1 MAEEKYIKQAKLS
14 DYAYI
19 LYKWRKL
26 LFINMFII
34 ITLATV
40 YSFLIP
46 EQFKATS
53 IVMVSQDNNS
63 MGGISSLISGSGL
76 GAFGSQLFGMS
87 SPSQEIIF
95 GILNSRT
102 ALTEVINKFWLVEYY
117 GISDNNIDRTL
128 KSFTGDL
135 IFEPTENGM
144 IEISVI
150 NEDPTMSAN
159 MANYFVHLA
168 DSINIELNIE
178 QARNNR
184 IFVEKRYIKNVTD
197 LRAAEDSMYKF
208 QKKYGIFAVP
218 EQLEVSL
225 KAAAEIE
232 AQLAQQQIMVDL
244 LNRQYGENSPLYI
257 QMNEQLDFLKEKVKE
272 LKRSSKLSFPSNVIF
287 PFSEVPDLIIK
298 YYRIYRE
305 IEIQTKVMEFVLPMY
320 EQARVEEQ
328 KSIPSLIVVD
338 KAVPPQLKYS
348 PKKAFIIL
356 LFAFFGFFFHL
367 PFIFQGERL
376 VNQESSLNVMEL
388 KIKRFY
394 AKLAHFYR
402 IRF

>member
-1 MAEEKYIKQAKLS
+1 
-14 DYAYI
+14 
-19 LYKWRKL
+19 
-26 LFINMFII
+26 MFTI

-53 IVMVSQDNNS
+53 VVMASQENNS
-63 MGGISSLISGSGL
+63 MGGIGSLISGSGL
-76 GAFGSQLFGMS
+76 GAFGSQLFGTS

-102 ALTEVINKFWLVEYY
+102 ALTDVINKFGLVEYY

-135 IFEPTENGM
+135 IFEPTENRM

-150 NEDPTMSAN
+150 NENPNMSAQ

-184 IFVEKRYIKNVTD
+184 IFVEKRYLKNVTD
-197 LRAAEDSMYKF
+197 LRAAEDSMYNF
-208 QKKYGIFAVP
+208 QKRYGIFAVP
-218 EQLEVSL
+218 EQLEASL

-232 AQLAQQQIMVDL
+232 AQLAQQQLMVDL
-244 LNRQYGENSPLYI
+244 LKRQYGENSPLYT
-257 QMNEQLDFLKEKVKE
+257 QMNEQLNFLKEKVKE
-272 LKRSSKLSFPSNVIF
+272 LKSSSQLSFHSNVIF

-320 EQARVEEQ
+320 EQAR
-328 KSIPSLIVVD
+328 
-338 KAVPPQLKYS
+338 
-348 PKKAFIIL
+348 
-356 LFAFFGFFFHL
+356 G
-367 PFIFQGERL
+367 
-376 VNQESSLNVMEL
+376 
-388 KIKRFY
+388 
-394 AKLAHFYR
+394 
-402 IRF
+402 